1 MKLVNCGKQLSVGVQ
16 QLDEQQCKLVD
27 IINQLHESLKE
38 GHGFQAIQQ
47 TLQQLHEYTETHF
60 QHEEQLLEEHQ
71 YPQLEEH
78 RVAHQQLSQ
87 QLAQFQLEMK
97 AAPHITRHHLLQFLL
112 DWLIGHIKSE
122 DRAYGSFLNSR
133 GVY

>member
-1 MKLVNCGKQLSVGVQ
+1 MKLINCNEQLRVGVQ
-16 QLDEQQCKLVD
+16 QLDEQHCRLVD
-27 IINQLHESLKE
+27 IINLLHDALKD
-38 GHGFQAIQQ
+38 GQGLQAIQQ

-60 QHEEQLLEEHQ
+60 RQEEGLLEEYG

-78 RVAHQQLSQ
+78 RAAHHQLSLQLIRFQ
-87 QLAQFQLEMK
+87 QEMQSEPQMTK
-97 AAPHITRHHLLQFLL
+97 HHLLQFLL
-112 DWLIGHIKSE
+112 DWLISHIKSE